1 MQVYAVDVDGW
12 GSSQIQ
18 LELAECA
25 ARAIFRFFFI
35 RLVQPP
41 DFGDAQI
48 IVKMAET
55 ETPPLLG
62 SGVCEYRNA
71 YVIMTYI

>member
-1 MQVYAVDVDGW
+1 MDG
-12 GSSQIQ
+12 GRSQIQ

-55 ETPPLLG
+55 ETPSGVRGQGQG
-62 SGVCEYRNA
+62 SGVRGQQG
-71 YVIMTYI
+71 

>member
-1 MQVYAVDVDGW
+1 MQVYTVDVDGW

-48 IVKMAET
+48 IVKMAKT
-55 ETPPLLG
+55 ETP
-62 SGVCEYRNA
+62 SGVRGAVSRQE
-71 YVIMTYI
+71 VKGV